1 MNKGEIIKTLKRL
14 GWIVGIFLMAILVV
28 SAIEKKKSSEAR
40 DISIEI
46 APLQDGNSL
55 ISRGDIMLSLKRS
68 FGYGLTGIPLG
79 AVDVER
85 IERVLEEEPFI
96 LDAEVFVD
104 ASNLINISIVQREP
118 ILRVIDNNGLDYYL
132 DDKGIKLPLSR
143 HFTARVIVATGNIPP
158 HVPDFKERKTHLL
171 KDVFELSQ
179 LILEDDFFQP
189 LIEQIHL
196 SSKGEFTL
204 IPKVGKQ
211 KILFGTFDNH
221 LDKLWRLKK
230 FYQQIMPYEGWRKY
244 QSIDLRYKQQVV
256 TKKK

>member
-1 MNKGEIIKTLKRL
+1 MKGEIQNTLKRL
-14 GWIVGIFLMAILVV
+14 GWVVFFFMIAILVV
-28 SAIEKKKSSEAR
+28 SAIEKKKSSHAR

-55 ISRGDIMLSLKRS
+55 ISKGDIMLSLKRS
-68 FGYGLTGIPLG
+68 FGYELTGIPLG

-85 IERVLEEEPFI
+85 VERVLEEEPFI

-104 ASNLINISIVQREP
+104 ASNLINIGVVQREP

-143 HFTARVIVATGNIPP
+143 HFTARVIVATGDIPP
-158 HVPDFKERKTHLL
+158 HSPDFRERKKHPL
-171 KDVFELSQ
+171 KDVFDLTN
-179 LILEDDFFQP
+179 LILKDEFFKS

-196 SSKGEFTL
+196 GSKGEFTL
-204 IPKVGKQ
+204 IPKVGRQ
-211 KILFGTFDNH
+211 KVLFGTFDNH
-221 LDKLWRLKK
+221 EDKLWRLKK

-244 QSIDLRYKQQVV
+244 KSIDLRYKQQVV
-256 TKKK
+256 TKKR